1 MKYGDIFRTS
11 LSNLTR
17 RKVRTSLTALGVT
30 VGIFTIVVMLS
41 LGVGVQNEIQKQFDA
56 IGLENIIVEPEN
68 VERTGATRY
77 LRPQREVPITPELIA
92 EWRALP
98 DVVSVIPVVD
108 VNESIN
114 KRLRLPGDDTTTAP
128 VNIDLGVG
136 ITNPF
141 AAPPAPLAG
150 VLRPEQNGQIVLSQ
164 RMAAQLK
171 LTGDPASYIGKPV
184 QMVLESPR
192 GETQAFDY
200 TIAGITNNSE
210 RRLVALTPDD
220 SIALKAWWFND
231 PNLLATEG
239 YDFAMIKGKDLT
251 VARALVTKI
260 EAQGFEVQSLETVL
274 DLASQIFLVINIML
288 GSVGGLAL
296 FVATIGIMNTMI
308 MAIYER
314 TREIG
319 TLKAIGA
326 SRGNIRTLFMTEAG
340 MLGLFGG
347 IVGLTLGWLA
357 GLGLNVLALD
367 YLEANDVPLRGTFF
381 VIPPWLILLAL
392 GFALLVG
399 ILAGLYPAA
408 RAARL
413 DPIAALRHE

>member
-1 MKYGDIFRTS
+1 MKFGDIFRTS

-17 RKVRTSLTALGVT
+17 RKVRTSLTSLGVT

-41 LGVGVQNEIQKQFDA
+41 LGVGVQREIQKQFDA
-56 IGLENIIVEPEN
+56 IGLENIIVSPKAE
-68 VERTGATRY
+68 ERTGATRY
-77 LRPQREVPITPELIA
+77 LRPQRQVPITPALIA
-92 EWRALP
+92 KWRAMP
-98 DVVSVIPVVD
+98 DVVSVTPVVD

-114 KRLRLPGDDTTTAP
+114 KRLRLPDDDTTTFP
-128 VNIDLGVG
+128 INVDMGVG
-136 ITNPF
+136 ITNPL
-141 AAPPAPLAG
+141 AEPPAALAG

-164 RMAAQLK
+164 RVVSGLK
-171 LTGDPASYIGKPV
+171 LGDDPAALIGKPV
-184 QMVLESPR
+184 QIVLESPR
-192 GETQAFDY
+192 GESQAFDY
-200 TIAGITNNSE
+200 TIAGVTNAE
-210 RRLVALTPDD
+210 RRLVALTADD

-231 PNLLATEG
+231 PNLLDAEG
-239 YDFAMIKGKDLT
+239 YDFALVKGKDLT
-251 VARALVTKI
+251 VARSLVTSL
-260 EAQGFEVQSLETVL
+260 EAEGFEVQSLETVL
-274 DLASQIFLVINIML
+274 DLASKIFLVINIML

-340 MLGLFGG
+340 MIGLFGG

-357 GLGLNVLALD
+357 GLGLNVVALD
-367 YLEANDVPLRGTFF
+367 YLERNEVPLRGNFF